1 MQNPP
6 HDSVDTV
13 VVARVNGPHGRDGA
27 LNIELLSDLPGRFDV
42 GSEFFVD
49 GIARSINDARQT
61 GPSTALIKLDG
72 VSNRAQAAALTGKYL
87 SAFPDKDL
95 TLDEGEFFHY
105 QLIGMQVRAED
116 GEELGELQEILE
128 TGSNDVY
135 IVRGATG
142 EILIPAIAQVVLDVD
157 VSAGV
162 MLVRL
167 PDGLR

>member
-6 HDSVDTV
+6 LDPAGTV

-42 GSEFFVD
+42 GRELLAG
-49 GIARSINDARQT
+49 GIARAISDARQT
-61 GPSTALIKLDG
+61 GPSTALIKLEG
-72 VSNRAQAAALTGKYL
+72 VSNRAQAAALTGQYL
-87 SAFPDKDL
+87 SAFPDEDL
-95 TLDEGEFFHY
+95 TLDDGEFFHY

-116 GEELGELQEILE
+116 GELLGELQEILE

-135 IVRGATG
+135 IVRGSTG
-142 EILIPAIAQVVLDVD
+142 EILIPAIAHVVMDVD

>member
-6 HDSVDTV
+6 HDPVDTV

-42 GSEFFVD
+42 GRELLAG
-49 GIARSINDARQT
+49 GIARAISDARQT
-61 GPSTALIKLDG
+61 GPSTALIKLEG
-72 VSNRAQAAALTGKYL
+72 VVSRAQAAALTGQYL
-87 SAFPDKDL
+87 SAFPNEDL
-95 TLDEGEFFHY
+95 TLDDGEFFHY

-116 GEELGELQEILE
+116 GELLGELQEILE

-135 IVRGATG
+135 IVRGSTG
-142 EILIPAIAQVVLDVD
+142 EILIPAIAHVVMDVD

>member
-6 HDSVDTV
+6 QDSVDTV
-13 VVARVNGPHGRDGA
+13 VVARVTGPHGRDGA

-42 GSEFFVD
+42 GRELLAS

-61 GPSTALIKLDG
+61 GPSTALIKLEG
-72 VSNRAQAAALTGKYL
+72 VSNRAQAAALTGQYL
-87 SAFPDKDL
+87 SAFPDEDL

-116 GEELGELQEILE
+116 GELLGELQEILE

-135 IVRGATG
+135 IVRGPTG
-142 EILIPAIAQVVLDVD
+142 EILIPAIAHVVLNVD

>member
-1 MQNPP
+1 MQTSP
-6 HDSVDTV
+6 HDPVDPV

-27 LNIELLSDLPGRFDV
+27 LNIELLSDLPGRFDAGRELLV
-42 GSEFFVD
+42 EGV
-49 GIARSINDARQT
+49 ARTIRDARQT
-61 GPSTALIKLDG
+61 GPSTALVRLEGING
-72 VSNRAQAAALTGKYL
+72 RGQAAELTGKYL
-87 SAFPDKDL
+87 SALPDEDT

-116 GEELGELQEILE
+116 GELLGELQEILE

-135 IVRGATG
+135 IVRGSGG
-142 EILIPAIAQVVLDVD
+142 EILIPAIEHVVLDVN